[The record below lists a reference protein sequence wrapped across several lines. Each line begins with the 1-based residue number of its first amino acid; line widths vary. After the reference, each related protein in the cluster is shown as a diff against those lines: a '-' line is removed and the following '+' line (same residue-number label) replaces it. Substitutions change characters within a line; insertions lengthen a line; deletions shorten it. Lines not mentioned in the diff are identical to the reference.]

1 MANDITTEDQ
11 EMGGAMKLSKSA
23 IRRAYWDWMFYNL
36 SVQNF
41 ERMQGPAIIKML
53 ADVREDPYPGD
64 PEAQQEMLERHEV
77 FFNTEPYLGSIVPG
91 IVLGMEASKA
101 EGNDEISSEFIN
113 SIKTALSGALRRHR
127 RLAARHAS
135 ILDPALHCPGHVAQ
149 RRGHRPNLHHRSL
162 PGHHAATH
170 LVPLL
175 LRRQGRRQRCG
186 SWCILRRH
194 QDKVTRA
201 AEVVGLIVAGAIC
214 RSTRKVQQWPR
225 LHQRRPHG
233 QHRKHPGLGL
243 PELPVPN
250 HLLCDLLTHGQEELV
265 CRQDHAARIRDFHRG
280 YFTDPSRSSG

>member
-113 SIKTALSGALRRHR
+113 SIKTALMGPFAGIGDSL
-127 RLAARHAS
+127 
-135 ILDPALHCPGHVAQ
+135 
-149 RRGHRPNLHHRSL
+149 L
-162 PGHHAATH
+162 PGT
-170 LVPLL
+170 LIPILL
-175 LRRQGRRQRCG
+175 SIALGMSPNG
-186 SWCILRRH
+186 E
-194 QDKVTRA
+194 VTGPIFYI
-201 AEVVGLIVAGAIC
+201 VVFLAIMLGAMVAGAAVGWFFPVVKDADGTVLEAGATIFKPLGTVFINLMFC
-214 RSTRKVQQWPR
+214 IVVPMVFASISTASTS
-225 LHQRRPHG
+225 
-233 QHRKHPGLGL
+233 
-243 PELPVPN
+243 N
-250 HLLCDLLTHGQEELV
+250 SC
-265 CRQDHAARIRDFHRG
+265 
-280 YFTDPSRSSG
+280 PSFVSG